1 MRSNPSIEAKG
12 VSVGVHCGA
21 ALLVAAMAFFGP
33 CRAASSAQDYPN
45 RPLRLL
51 VPFPPGG
58 SQDIAARL
66 ISAPVAQALGEN
78 VVIDNRAGSGGLI
91 AAREAAR
98 AQSDGYTLFMA
109 SGAQMGISPALHEK
123 VGYDPVKSF
132 VHVIHLTDTP
142 MSLIAHP
149 QLPVANV
156 KELVAYSTAHRGKL
170 NTASTGTGTYTHLTL
185 ELFKQTTGA
194 DLTHVPYKGAAPAI
208 NDLLGRQVQTMFTS
222 TASAQPY
229 TSTGRLKGIAVAA
242 PARSRAMPEVAT
254 FAEQGLPGLD
264 VSVWLGI
271 AVPAGVNAGIV
282 SRLAKAFGAALKVP
296 EVRERLDQV
305 GAEVNGATG
314 EPFARMVRTDAERW
328 RKVVRA
334 ANIKIE

>member
-1 MRSNPSIEAKG
+1 MQSIPSIEPTHRRRTAR
-12 VSVGVHCGA
+12 VVAACLALAGA
-21 ALLVAAMAFFGP
+21 ALGPGREAAG
-33 CRAASSAQDYPN
+33 AQAYPD

-66 ISAPVAQALGEN
+66 LAAPVAQALGEN
-78 VVIDNRAGSGGLI
+78 VVVDNRAGSGGLI

-98 AQSDGYTLFMA
+98 AQPDGYTLLMA
-109 SGAQMGISPALHEK
+109 SGAQMGIAPAMHEK

-142 MSLIAHP
+142 MALIAHP
-149 QLPVANV
+149 QLPVAGV
-156 KELVAYSTAHRGKL
+156 KELVAYSLAHRGKL
-170 NTASTGTGTYTHLTL
+170 NTASTGTGTYTHLTI
-185 ELFKQTTGA
+185 ELLKQITGA

-208 NDLLGRQVQTMFTS
+208 NDLLGRQVQTMVTS
-222 TASAQPY
+222 TASAQPH

-242 PARSRAMPEVAT
+242 PKRSRAMPEVAT
-254 FAEQGLPGLD
+254 FAEQGVAGLE

-271 AVPAGVNAGIV
+271 AVPAGVSRAV
-282 SRLAKAFGAALKVP
+282 VDRLAKEFAAALTLP
-296 EVRERLDQV
+296 EVRERLDQL

-314 EPFARMVRTDAERW
+314 DPFARMVRADVERW

-334 ANIKIE
+334 ANVKIE